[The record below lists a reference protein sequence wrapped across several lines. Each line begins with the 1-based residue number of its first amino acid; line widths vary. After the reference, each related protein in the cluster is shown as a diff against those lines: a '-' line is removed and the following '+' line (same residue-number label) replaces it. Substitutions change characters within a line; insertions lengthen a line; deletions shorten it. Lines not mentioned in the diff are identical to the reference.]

1 MKLISDSEKKAP
13 TGQPETTLSSEARQ
27 SAKLEEKTW
36 STQGKLEK
44 KRFMASPS
52 EMSSADQQPE

>member
-1 MKLISDSEKKAP
+1 MKLISDSEKKTL

-27 SAKLEEKTW
+27 SAKWEEKTW
-36 STQGKLEK
+36 PTQGTLEK

-52 EMSSADQQPE
+52 EMFSADQQHE